1 MFNQPSATRPG
12 WGVNLLAVGV
22 VFLAVLV
29 PFLFWQQTW
38 FGRALTD
45 EELQKLLDPSAK
57 PRKIQ
62 HALSQLSERI
72 TSSGPGAISPWYS
85 LVGQLTEHPV
95 AEVRLTV
102 AWLMGQDNTARD
114 LQKYLAK
121 LLQDRNPLVRRNAA
135 LSLIS
140 FGNIQGRKEIRC
152 MLLSQEIV
160 APVDGKL
167 FLRLQKEDS
176 VRPGTLVARIQVDE
190 GGFCEVRSIL
200 PGHVEDHLVEEG
212 AMVSTGQALVSLAP
226 NEEQVWEALRAM
238 YLFGE
243 INDLAVIEP
252 FLVLTPMLSE
262 RVRQQARFSIRAIKS
277 RTNLGK
283 TSSTDRDGP

>member
-1 MFNQPSATRPG
+1 MSNQPSRTSPG

-38 FGRALTD
+38 FGRALSD
-45 EELQKLLDPSAK
+45 EELQKSLDLSAK

-62 HALSQLSERI
+62 HALSQLSERL
-72 TSSGPGAISPWYS
+72 TSSGPGSISQWYS
-85 LVGQLTEHPV
+85 LVGRLAEHPV

-114 LQKYLAK
+114 FQEYLAK
-121 LLQDRNPLVRRNAA
+121 LLQDQNPLVRRNAA
-135 LSLIS
+135 LSLVG
-140 FGNIQGRKEIRC
+140 FGDIQGRKEICC
-152 MLLSQEIV
+152 MLRSHEIV
-160 APVDGKL
+160 APAHGKL
-167 FLRLQKEDS
+167 FLRLQKEDT

-200 PGHVEDHLVEEG
+200 PGYVEDHLAEEG

-238 YLFGE
+238 YVVGE

-252 FLVLTPMLSE
+252 FLVINPMLSE
-262 RVRQQARFSIRAIKS
+262 RVQQQARFSIRAIKS
-277 RTNLGK
+277 RTSLGK
-283 TSSTDRDGP
+283 TSSTDRE